1 MVPPKST
8 IPAKRGAVPSSE
20 LEPDPSGTRRVT
32 VPVGRQPVAP
42 LRDPE
47 LLDEGTYA
55 GQYQICKVLG
65 SGGGGIIYSAR
76 HRMLRRDA
84 AVKVLRRDMAA
95 SPVMVARFEREATA
109 VNTIRHPNIV
119 DIYEFGELPDGRPF
133 YVMELLVGTDLRKLL
148 RVQGRYSP
156 EDVLQVLDPVCQAL
170 DAAHR
175 AGFVH
180 RDLKASNIVVCGTG
194 PARIIKLVDFGIAK
208 LLHPE
213 PGSQG
218 LTEAGMMLGTWHN
231 MAPEQIRGEQIDH
244 RADVYALG
252 VLTYQLLTGQLPF
265 TSDQRQDITWMHLT
279 SPAPRP
285 SHAVPVPTALD
296 DVVLRCMEK
305 DRERRYPSVLD
316 FLADLRRACGHVV
329 QGQSELAQAVA
340 LYIELSTSDGAD
352 DDLDDA
358 LLEDMSNVLDT
369 VEGALSE
376 NGFAM
381 PIHTSNAILGA
392 RVLPPGGGDLERQQ
406 VIDFAHQLQ
415 QHIAARPSP
424 HASLRVKVSVRCDE
438 ALVSETEG
446 RFEVS
451 GGPLLDV
458 DDWASLHDGSEV
470 FVNDAFAVTLTEE

>member
-8 IPAKRGAVPSSE
+8 IPAKRRMGEPVE
-20 LEPDPSGTRRVT
+20 LEPEASGTRRVT
-32 VPVGRQPVAP
+32 IPTAVPQPVI
-42 LRDPE
+42 RDPE
-47 LLDEGTYA
+47 LLEEGSLA
-55 GQYQICKVLG
+55 GQYRICQVLG

-76 HRMLRRDA
+76 HRMLKRDA

-95 SPVMVARFEREATA
+95 SPTMVARFEREATA

-148 RVQGRYSP
+148 RVQGRYAP
-156 EDVLQVLDPVCQAL
+156 EEVLQVLDPVCQAL

-180 RDLKASNIVVCGTG
+180 RDLKASNIVVCGAG
-194 PARIIKLVDFGIAK
+194 EGRVIKLVDFGIAK

-244 RADVYALG
+244 RADIYALG
-252 VLTYQLLTGQLPF
+252 VLTYQLVTGQLPF

-305 DRERRYPSVLD
+305 DRERRYPTVLD
-316 FLADLRRACGHVV
+316 FLADLRRACGRVEE
-329 QGQSELAQAVA
+329 GATENAQAVA
-340 LYIELSTSDGAD
+340 IYIELSTEEGSD
-352 DDLDDA
+352 DDIDDA
-358 LLEDMSNVLDT
+358 LLEDMSNVLDAA
-369 VEGALSE
+369 EEALTE
-376 NGFAM
+376 NGFSL
-381 PIHTSNAILGA
+381 PIHTSNALLGA
-392 RVLPPGGGDLERQQ
+392 KVLTFAGNEEERSQ

-415 QHIAARPSP
+415 RQMAGRTSP
-424 HASLRVKVSVRCDE
+424 HPKLQVKVSVRSDDAVVRE
-438 ALVSETEG
+438 AEG
-446 RFEVS
+446 RVEVS

-458 DDWASLHDGSEV
+458 DEWASVHDGSDV
-470 FVNDAFAVTLTEE
+470 FVNDAFVVTLTDH

>member
-1 MVPPKST
+1 MAPPKST
-8 IPAKRGAVPSSE
+8 IPVTRGPSQPSE

-32 VPVGRQPVAP
+32 VPASPRAQG
-42 LRDPE
+42 RDPE
-47 LLDEGTYA
+47 LLDEGTLA
-55 GQYQICKVLG
+55 GQYQVCQVLG

-76 HRMLRRDA
+76 HRVLGRNA
-84 AVKVLRRDMAA
+84 AVKVLRRDMAT
-95 SPVMVARFEREATA
+95 SPTMVARFEREATA

-133 YVMELLVGTDLRKLL
+133 YVMELLNGTDLRKLL
-148 RVQGRYSP
+148 RIQGRYSP
-156 EDVLQVLDPVCQAL
+156 EEVLGVLDPVCQAL

-194 PARIIKLVDFGIAK
+194 EDRVIKLVDFGIAK

-285 SHAVPVPTALD
+285 SHAVPMPTALD

-305 DRERRYPSVLD
+305 DRERRYPTVLD
-316 FLADLRRACGHVV
+316 FLADLRRACGH
-329 QGQSELAQAVA
+329 QDESASESAQAVA
-340 LYIELSTSDGAD
+340 IYIELRTDEEELD
-352 DDLDDA
+352 DD
-358 LLEDMSNVLDT
+358 LLEDMSNVLDSAEESLT
-369 VEGALSE
+369 E
-376 NGFAM
+376 NGFSL
-381 PIHTSNAILGA
+381 PIHTSNALLGA
-392 RVLPPGGGDLERQQ
+392 KVLPLENAELERTM
-406 VIDFAHQLQ
+406 VVDFAHQLQ
-415 QHIAARPSP
+415 KFLARRAGAHPK
-424 HASLRVKVSVRCDE
+424 LKIKVSVRSDE
-438 ALVSETEG
+438 AAVRELEG
-446 RFEVS
+446 RLEVS
-451 GGPLLDV
+451 GGPLLEV
-458 DDWASLHDGSEV
+458 EEWASVHDGSEV
-470 FVNDAFAVTLTEE
+470 FVNDAFLVTLSEH